1 MRSRWTVFFVVL
13 AVFALAGGY
22 AWLERHTLFV
32 WHYAR
37 QLGTADVAERAR
49 LAEQLAVWEPLAWT
63 RLVRQLEADDAALC
77 RGSAEVMLTWLRR
90 RSGADTKSEQIVS
103 VLLERWPRLS
113 VAGREEAC
121 WLVRECVA
129 QAPPPRAEV
138 WSDLILRL
146 LQTAAAEEAD
156 GIRGHL
162 LHLGW
167 QVIALPTAEPALPSL
182 RRLAEGSLRSAN
194 AAIRVLAVRL
204 AGHPRLQMQDQ
215 VAALLRGPGLDP
227 APEVRAMAVLMLGAT
242 EAALATDDLLPFLHD
257 SDAEVR
263 LLAEQ
268 ALRSRGLGPMHLQ
281 LGRMMVH
288 PEVTQRAQ
296 VPSQVLELPDL
307 DVNLWLQRLTQD
319 PAPAVRA
326 AVARAVAESQ
336 EPALRVWLEKLAD
349 SDPSPT
355 VQQLA
360 RHYLRTWPR

>member
-1 MRSRWTVFFVVL
+1 
-13 AVFALAGGY
+13 
-22 AWLERHTLFV
+22 
-32 WHYAR
+32 
-37 QLGTADVAERAR
+37 
-49 LAEQLAVWEPLAWT
+49 
-63 RLVRQLEADDAALC
+63 
-77 RGSAEVMLTWLRR
+77 MLTWLRR
-90 RSGADTKSEQIVS
+90 RPGSDSKGEQIVS

-113 VAGREEAC
+113 VAGREETC
-121 WLVRECVA
+121 WLVRECLM
-129 QAPPPRAEV
+129 QAPAPRAPA
-138 WSDLILRL
+138 WSDLVLRL

-156 GIRGHL
+156 GVRGHL

-167 QVIALPTAEPALPSL
+167 QVVALPAAEPALPSL
-182 RRLAEGSLRSAN
+182 RRLAAGSLRSAN
-194 AAIRVLAVRL
+194 TAIRVLAVRL

-227 APEVRAMAVLMLGAT
+227 APEVRALAILVLGSC
-242 EAALATDDLLPFLHD
+242 EAPLSTDDLLPFLHD

-268 ALRSRGLGPMHLQ
+268 ALRSRGLGPLHLQ

-307 DVNLWLQRLTQD
+307 DVNLWLQRLIQD

-336 EPALRVWLEKLAD
+336 EPDLRVWLEKMAD
-349 SDPSPT
+349 NDPSPT

-360 RHYLRTWPR
+360 RHYLRTWQR